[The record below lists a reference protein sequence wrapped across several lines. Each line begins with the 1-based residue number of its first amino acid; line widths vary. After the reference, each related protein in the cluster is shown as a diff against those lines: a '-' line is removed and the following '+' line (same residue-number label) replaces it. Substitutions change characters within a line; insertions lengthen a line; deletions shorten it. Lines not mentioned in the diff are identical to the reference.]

1 MKPVNIHPTAI
12 VHDGAHLGQDVE
24 IGPHSI
30 IGPEVTIGDGVRIA
44 NAVVIQ
50 KNTRIGRGCRIFTGA
65 VLGTEPQDLKYRGEK
80 TWLEIGENT
89 TIREYATLN
98 LGTAESG
105 RTVIGSNALIM
116 TYAHVAHDCVIGD
129 HVILANAVNIA
140 GHVEIHDHAYIGGVV
155 PIHQFCKIGRHAM
168 VGGGFRVTQDVC
180 PYMRVAGY
188 PLRVIGVNTIGLE
201 RKGISQEAIRILR
214 RAHKILFRS
223 KLNISQAVEKISAE
237 LPRIEEIESILRFID
252 ESDRGLMR

>member
-1 MKPVNIHPTAI
+1 MSIHPTAI
-12 VHDGAHLGQDVE
+12 VHHQAQLGQDVE
-24 IGPHSI
+24 IGPYSI
-30 IGPEVTIGDGVRIA
+30 IGPEVFIGDGVNIA
-44 NAVVIQ
+44 NHVVIE
-50 KNTRIGRGCRIFTGA
+50 KNTRLGPGCRVFTGA

-98 LGTAESG
+98 LGTAENV
-105 RTVIGSNALIM
+105 RTVIGKNALIM

-140 GHVEIHDHAYIGGVV
+140 GHVEIQDHAYVGGVV

-180 PYMRVAGY
+180 PFMRVAGY

-201 RKGISQEAIRILR
+201 RKGASTETLQTLR
-214 RAHKILFRS
+214 KAHKLLFRS
-223 KLNISQAVEKISAE
+223 KLNITQAVEKISTE
-237 LPRIEEIESILRFID
+237 LPRTEEVESILGFI
-252 ESDRGLMR
+252 EKSDRGLIR

>member
-1 MKPVNIHPTAI
+1 VVVHPTAI
-12 VHDGAHLGQDVE
+12 VHDSAQLGQDVE
-24 IGPHSI
+24 IGPFSI
-30 IGPEVTIGDGVRIA
+30 VGPEVTIGDGVTIA
-44 NAVVIQ
+44 NGVVIQ

-89 TIREYATLN
+89 TIREYVTLN
-98 LGTAESG
+98 LGTAASG
-105 RTVIGSNALIM
+105 RTIIGKNALIM

-140 GHVEIHDHAYIGGVV
+140 GHVEIDDYTYIGGVV
-155 PIHQFCKIGRHAM
+155 PIHQFCKIGCHVM
-168 VGGGFRVTQDVC
+168 VGGGFRVTQDIC

-201 RKGISQEAIRILR
+201 RKGVSPETIQTLKQ
-214 RAHKILFRS
+214 AHKMLFRS
-223 KLNISQAVEKISAE
+223 KLNISQAVQKISSE
-237 LPRIEEIESILRFID
+237 LPLTDEIKDILRFI
-252 ESDRGLMR
+252 ERSERGLIR

>member
-1 MKPVNIHPTAI
+1 MSIHPTAI
-12 VHDGAHLGQDVE
+12 VHDRTQLGQDIE
-24 IGPHSI
+24 IGPYSI

-44 NAVVIQ
+44 NAVVVQ

-105 RTVIGSNALIM
+105 RTVIGRNALIM

-140 GHVEIHDHAYIGGVV
+140 GHVEVHDHVYVGGVV

-168 VGGGFRVTQDVC
+168 IGGGFRVTQDVC

-201 RKGISQEAIRILR
+201 RKGISPEAIKILR
-214 RAHKILFRS
+214 KAYKLLFKSR
-223 KLNISQAVEKISAE
+223 LNISQAVDKITSE
-237 LPRIEEIESILRFID
+237 LPISEEVEDILQFIKKS
-252 ESDRGLMR
+252 ERGLIR

>member
-1 MKPVNIHPTAI
+1 VSIHPTAI
-12 VHDGAHLGQDVE
+12 VHDRAQCGQDVE
-24 IGPHSI
+24 IGPYSI

-44 NAVVIQ
+44 NGVVIQ

-98 LGTAESG
+98 LGTAESE
-105 RTVIGSNALIM
+105 RTVIGKNALIM

-140 GHVEIHDHAYIGGVV
+140 GHVEIHHHTYVGGVV
-155 PIHQFCKIGRHAM
+155 PIHQFCKIGCHVM
-168 VGGGFRVTQDVC
+168 VGGGFRVTQDIC

-201 RKGISQEAIRILR
+201 RKGTPSETIHILKK
-214 RAHKILFRS
+214 AHRLLFRS
-223 KLNISQAVEKISAE
+223 KLNISQAVEKISSE
-237 LPRIEEIESILRFID
+237 LPLID
-252 ESDRGLMR
+252 EIKDILQFIERSERGLIR